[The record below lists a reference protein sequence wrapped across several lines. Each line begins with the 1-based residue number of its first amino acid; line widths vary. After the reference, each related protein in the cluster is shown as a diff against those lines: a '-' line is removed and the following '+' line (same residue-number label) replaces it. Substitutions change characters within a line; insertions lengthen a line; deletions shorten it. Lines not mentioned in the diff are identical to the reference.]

1 MKLVPAI
8 IIAVALLIAPV
19 LWIVLPRALDLGRK
33 PVLGPEADAASIAAA
48 VEDVIIE
55 NLNQENQVI
64 LLQESV
70 EALRETVEKLSA
82 RVQKLEAEVAQ
93 AMVFGGRTQGGGT
106 GGSQAP
112 IGEIEGN
119 EYTEVVLIFDRTNFN
134 KPLTVA
140 GSSFIVEMLG
150 KPREVLSDDCQPM
163 TNPKLKGML
172 RTEQV
177 GPVRVTMLEP
187 ALESL
192 HTVFDN
198 IKRAD
203 PKLHDL
209 INTAGALCVRQIR
222 GTSGRYSNH
231 AFGLAVDLNINGQL
245 DNFTDGKTQL
255 GLTIIAD
262 FFHEE
267 GWIWGAGFRRE
278 DSMHFEISKEK
289 LQEWRAAGLI

>member
-1 MKLVPAI
+1 MRLVPAI

-19 LWIVLPRALDLGRK
+19 LWIVLPKALNLGRT
-33 PVLGPEADAASIAAA
+33 PVLGPDADAASIAAA

-55 NLNQENQVI
+55 NLNQESQV
-64 LLQESV
+64 LELQEV
-70 EALRETVEKLSA
+70 VQELTATVQRLSA
-82 RVQKLEAEVAQ
+82 RVQTLEAEVSQ
-93 AMVFGGRTQGGGT
+93 LVVFGGQRQSLD

-112 IGEIEGN
+112 IGEIEDN
-119 EYTEVVLIFDRTNFN
+119 EYTEVVLIQNRTGFN
-134 KPLTVA
+134 DPLTVA
-140 GSSFIVEMLG
+140 SSSFIVDFLG
-150 KPREVLSDDCQPM
+150 KPREVLSDNCEPM
-163 TNPKLKGML
+163 TNEALKGML

-177 GPVRVTMLEP
+177 GPVRVTMLQP
-187 ALESL
+187 AIESL
-192 HTVFDN
+192 RTVFEN
-198 IKRAD
+198 IRRVD

-231 AFGLAVDLNINGQL
+231 SFGLAVDLNINGRL

-255 GLTIIAD
+255 GLIIIAD

-278 DSMHFEISKEK
+278 DSMHFEVSKEK
-289 LQEWRAAGLI
+289 LMEWRAAGLI